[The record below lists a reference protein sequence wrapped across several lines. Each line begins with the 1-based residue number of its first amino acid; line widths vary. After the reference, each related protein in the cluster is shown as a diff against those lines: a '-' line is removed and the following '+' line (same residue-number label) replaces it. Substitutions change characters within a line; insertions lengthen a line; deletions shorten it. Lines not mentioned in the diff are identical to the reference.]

1 MTGSA
6 PTVVASVDQKVYR
19 RGATVTA
26 RVDVT
31 DPDNRVESMPSDGTD
46 PVDGTAVHIVEQ
58 RYHSDIPHV
67 QWRYQGT
74 TATLGTGLTLTLL
87 APAHSVVLEAVVTDA
102 QGHEV
107 VAAVPLTVQ
116 TLALGVDAD
125 TYQTPAWWLSEL
137 NQVITGKHPDG
148 PTKLFQPTGLPDPT
162 KYAVPASMTTHFTF
176 AQLPAEAAFR
186 TWVATLTGPA
196 WVTPVQEIDRKMTLA
211 DAAAAYTRI
220 ASWMDSAPTGVQL
233 VPNLTASWQENPD
246 PGKGQGLQWQA
257 WADAFAA
264 IPGIT
269 TLGVDMYVGGQ
280 TNYRPI
286 DAQLDPAMAAAQ
298 AAGTAAQAAGLDL
311 VVPEFGVVVPLAPT
325 AANLDERAAWITAT
339 LAAFQDAGVVAAA
352 WWNAPPTS
360 QKGTFRLA
368 AGDPGWDALRAGF
381 AA

>member
-1 MTGSA
+1 MTGSL
-6 PTVVASVDQKVYR
+6 PVPVASVDRKLYR

-31 DPDNRVESMPSDGTD
+31 DPDNRVEPMASDGTD

-58 RYHSDIPHV
+58 RYHSDIPKV
-67 QWRYQGT
+67 LWRYQGT

-102 QGHEV
+102 QGHTV

-116 TLALGVDAD
+116 TLALGVDVD

-137 NQVITGKHPDG
+137 NQVITGTHPDG

-186 TWVATLTGPA
+186 AWVATLNGPA

-211 DAAAAYTRI
+211 DAAAAYARI
-220 ASWMDSAPTGVQL
+220 ASWMDSAPDGVQL

-246 PGKGQGLQWQA
+246 AGKGQGQQWQA
-257 WADAFAA
+257 WADAFAV

-280 TNYRPI
+280 SGYRPI
-286 DAQLDPAMAAAQ
+286 GAQLDPAIA
-298 AAGTAAQAAGLDL
+298 AAQAAGLDL

-339 LAAFQDAGVVAAA
+339 LGAFQDAGVVAAA
-352 WWNAPPTS
+352 WWNAKPTS
-360 QKGTFRLA
+360 QTGTFRLA